1 VALKRKVSVVLTVM
15 PGPEPWVRIAHNR
28 GWFKVPGD
36 VCVLEVLNGALA
48 GWTRSRP
55 RLAHSEATVRVPLT
69 EWMRLTGQVPP
80 APEKGSLA
88 PLRP

>member
-36 VCVLEVLNGALA
+36 VCVLEVINGAIA
-48 GWTRSRP
+48 GWTSTRRTL
-55 RLAHSEATVRVPLT
+55 RHSEATVRVPLT
-69 EWMRLTGQVPP
+69 EWMRLTGGPVTAPP
-80 APEKGSLA
+80 TRS
-88 PLRP
+88 LRPLNP